1 MSKSSSGS
9 SGANAPASEIGTI
22 LAQRYEVMR
31 ELGRGG
37 MGVVYLCRDLVT
49 GERVA
54 LKRLRKPEGDAQT
67 RPEETWWFQQEAR
80 AVASLDHPCIV
91 GARDFGTLDDGSPY
105 LAMDLLPGR
114 SVHEWMYITHM
125 TWPIIW
131 FLMDQSLAG
140 LAHAHARGIIHGDL
154 KPSNLM
160 LDIPT
165 SDRAPRAFL
174 LDMGL
179 AWLRRTGHDPRLDG
193 GQAPKVMVHAGAGTV
208 GWVAPEQ
215 IRKAVTLVGP
225 STDLYALACILYRVL
240 VGKEVFE
247 GEAQEVLR
255 AHKRAP
261 IPDYPLPPEV
271 PTGVDTFIRRMLAK
285 KPWDRY
291 EFAAEARRDW
301 WHLRPELPAS
311 WEAASLALGQEKA
324 SDKEARA
331 VRAARSLAP
340 GLLSL
345 RPAPMIGR
353 QPERERLLQ
362 EVQEMIHDPRPSL
375 KLFVLVGDA
384 GVGKSRVAEWLCEY
398 VHEQGFMHPL
408 RARYGRVPSPIDGI
422 TTAVSAHYNLE
433 GADRVVIEQT
443 LMGRWSVDVEDTEAL
458 TWVAATAEW
467 LRPSVPGQFEPVGP
481 TGKRF
486 VLDRPELRWL
496 VARRVFERISK
507 DRPIL
512 LWLDDL
518 FQASSTTFDMLT
530 RLRKDNPSI
539 RLLVI
544 ATARREALLSD
555 IDIALRM
562 EALRADWEGEAI
574 EMEPLGAEETSTLL
588 RATLPLHDEAT
599 ERAANTSGGNPLFA
613 LQLLHAWSG
622 GGYLRLEKGQY
633 RVPEEALAGRAMT
646 TTELWDERLRAVPTE
661 QRIGAYAA
669 AAVGDDIRGVVLKP
683 LLSALGLDPHETL
696 LSLTRAQILIAS
708 GADRFRWPHALL
720 QEHLGGRLTE
730 RADAPAI
737 YRLAANALEAHP
749 TVGSRRIMKLR
760 VGNLLRAGDDEMA
773 ASLMLKFTAESWNR
787 SRDARAVLKDL
798 EVISA
803 RVTGANEA
811 EYNHWR
817 AEALRHAGRVSEAR
831 EAAKK
836 ALAAWER
843 TAQTAK
849 AATTRRLLGHISSDL
864 GAPGQGRDDVS
875 DAMKTFEKLGDV
887 KGLVGA
893 MVVLGEIDY
902 LLGEHAR
909 ARETIRD
916 CMRKAETIGDRL
928 VKAQCLLL
936 LALIETAAGRH
947 EQASRYTLDARESF
961 DSIGYRLGMAQS
973 DVVLAHAEFRAF
985 RYGSAKERAL
995 AARDAMMELQ
1005 NPRGEAA
1012 ALRLLAML
1020 AVVADDTL
1028 GARGHALAAQE
1039 VYDRLKDA
1047 WGQLEARL
1055 LLAQADLLRGSAA
1068 ARTVIEE
1075 ADAFNPEEPEPRQHR
1090 HLAHAWLAHAEGRWA
1105 DAASDIDLA
1114 RAAYGRT
1121 NRTGDATPHILARF
1135 AKMLW
1140 VGGAVAKIENWR
1152 KTLEA
1157 DASVSTS
1164 VRPPPGP

>member
-1 MSKSSSGS
+1 MSKNSGVP
-9 SGANAPASEIGTI
+9 SGVNAPASEIGTI

-31 ELGRGG
+31 EVGRGG

-80 AVASLDHPCIV
+80 AVASLDHPCVV
-91 GARDFGTLDDGSPY
+91 GARDFGSLEDGSPY

-125 TWPIIW
+125 TWPVIW

-154 KPSNLM
+154 KPSNIM

-193 GQAPKVMVHAGAGTV
+193 AQAPKVMVHAGAGTV

-225 STDLYALACILYRVL
+225 PTDLYALGCILYRIL

-261 IPDYPLPPEV
+261 LAEFVLPPEV
-271 PTGVDTFIRRMLAK
+271 PAGVDTFIRRLLAK

-291 EFAAEARRDW
+291 EFAADARRDW
-301 WHLRPELPAS
+301 WHLRPELPAT
-311 WEAASLALGQEKA
+311 WEAASLALGQEKPA
-324 SDKEARA
+324 DREARA

-353 QPERERLLQ
+353 RVERELLLR
-362 EVQEMIHDPRPSL
+362 EVTEMVEDPRAAL
-375 KLFVLVGDA
+375 KLFILVGDA
-384 GVGKSRVAEWLCEY
+384 GVGKSRVAEWLCET
-398 VHEQGFMHPL
+398 VHEQGLMHPL

-422 TTAVSAHYNLE
+422 TSAVSAHYNLE
-433 GADRVVIEQT
+433 GADRVVLEQS
-443 LMGRWSVDVEDTEAL
+443 LMGRWSVDLDDNEAL

-496 VARRVFERISK
+496 VARRVFERIGK
-507 DRPIL
+507 DRPVL

-530 RLRKDNPSI
+530 RLRKDNPAI
-539 RLLVI
+539 RLLVV

-562 EALRADWEGEAI
+562 EALRADWQGEVL
-574 EMEPLGAEETSTLL
+574 EMEPLDAEETNTLL

-599 ERAANTSGGNPLFA
+599 ERAASSSGGNPLFA

-633 RVPEEALAGRAMT
+633 RVPEEALEGRAMT

-661 QRIGAYAA
+661 QRIGAYATA
-669 AAVGDDIRGVVLKP
+669 SIGDDIRGVVLRP
-683 LLSALGLDPHETL
+683 LLSALGLDAHETL

-720 QEHLGGRLTE
+720 QEHLSGRLTE

-760 VGNLLRAGDDEMA
+760 VSNLLRAGDDELA
-773 ASLMLKFTAESWNR
+773 ASLMLKFTADSWSR

-798 EVISA
+798 DILSS
-803 RVTGANEA
+803 RVSGANEA

-817 AEALRHAGRVSEAR
+817 AEALRHAGRVIEAR
-831 EAAKK
+831 DAAKK
-836 ALAAWER
+836 ALIVWER
-843 TAQTAK
+843 MAQTAK
-849 AATTRRLLGHISSDL
+849 AAATRRLLGHISSDL
-864 GAPGQGRDDVS
+864 GAPGQGRDDVT
-875 DAMKTFEKLGDV
+875 DAIKTFEKLGDTR
-887 KGLVGA
+887 GLIGA

-916 CMRKAETIGDRL
+916 CMRKAETVGDRL
-928 VKAQCLLL
+928 VRAQGLLL

-961 DSIGYRLGMAQS
+961 ESIGYRLGMAQS

-985 RYGSAKERAL
+985 RYDSARSRAEQ
-995 AARDAMMELQ
+995 ARDSMRELQ

-1012 ALRLLAML
+1012 ALRLLGML
-1020 AVVADDTL
+1020 AIVAADTVS
-1028 GARGHALAAQE
+1028 ARGHALAAKE
-1039 VYDRLKDA
+1039 IYDLLKDA
-1047 WGQLEARL
+1047 WGQIETRL
-1055 LLAQADLLRGSAA
+1055 LLAQADLLRGSST
-1068 ARTVIEE
+1068 ARGVIDE
-1075 ADAFNPEEPEPRQHR
+1075 ADGYDPEEPEPRQHR
-1090 HLAHAWLAHAEGRWA
+1090 HLVHAWLAHAEGRWS
-1105 DAASDIDLA
+1105 DAATHIDGA
-1114 RAAYGRT
+1114 RAAYGRS
-1121 NRTGDATPHILARF
+1121 NRTGDATPHMLARF
-1135 AKMLW
+1135 ATMVW
-1140 VGGAVAKIENWR
+1140 VGPSTAKIDGWR
-1152 KTLEA
+1152 KALET
-1157 DASVSTS
+1157 DAATTAS
-1164 VRPPPGP
+1164 VRPPAIS